1 MQTAPI
7 NSRPHTRLLFPC
19 LRLTPSL
26 IILLALAACSTPA
39 TKDKTDSRPEP
50 VPSAGSSPTPVEK
63 PSFPDITF
71 AHAPGPAGDIL
82 RALGEQAGG
91 GVVLMSGL
99 EERAVPGVSF
109 KQEPYDRALA
119 RFAESIAS
127 VCTHTAHY
135 YLILPS
141 DYNALQEVVLEDK
154 LDPLYRDI
162 TAGAVFGAKTPLF
175 SVFSALSVSLDITIL
190 ADNYI
195 AESRCGELHLPELPL
210 PVILAAIL
218 QSARI
223 GTDAFTVE
231 STPEY
236 IFFRAP
242 RNEHPPSVRIES
254 ASPPADAQALLDK
267 RVSVTLPPLPD
278 SKNQFVMASE
288 PMPLREVLYPLTEQ
302 LGIEVVAQRRLADI
316 PVNPCVFRN
325 VRLSTA
331 LDLLIRQWPL
341 AQFGWELQSGRVV
354 LKQR

>member
-50 VPSAGSSPTPVEK
+50 APSAGSSPTPAEK

-71 AHAPGPAGDIL
+71 THAPGPAGDIL

-141 DYNALQEVVLEDK
+141 EYNALQEVVLEDK

-162 TAGAVFGAKTPLF
+162 KAGAVFGAKTPLF